1 MTKDPLIW
9 TRSGVKLV
17 AIATADYTQQLALVL
32 DGHQIEL
39 HYRIKEVLF
48 LVKRMEPA
56 LSLPILKFPLF

>member
-1 MTKDPLIW
+1 MTEDPSIW

-39 HYRIKEVLF
+39 HNRIKDVLF
-48 LVKRMEPA
+48 LV
-56 LSLPILKFPLF
+56 